1 MEQIKKLKK
10 RGRKSKKKSD
20 KVVSKPV
27 YLTSKDWDFIIDK
40 YESPTK
46 AMKQLVD
53 Y

>member
-1 MEQIKKLKK
+1 MDQIKKLKK
-10 RGRKSKKKSD
+10 RGRKKMKNQD

-53 Y
+53 C

>member
-1 MEQIKKLKK
+1 MDQIKKLKK
-10 RGRKSKKKSD
+10 RGRKAKKKSD

-27 YLTSKDWDFIIDK
+27 YLTSKDWDFIIGK

-53 Y
+53 C